1 MTFKQQAQIVVD
13 ISPAGNVKF
22 DAQGFK
28 GCGCEEATQQMV
40 LLLGGGAETQRKPE
54 YSMPAS
60 TAQGNKLTF

>member
-1 MTFKQQAQIVVD
+1 MVHQQKQIVVD

-28 GCGCEEATQQMV
+28 GCGCEEATQALV
-40 LLLGGGAETQRKPE
+40 LTLGGEAEATRKPE

-60 TAQGNKLTF
+60 TAQANKLTF